1 MGTKQ
6 YNPEG
11 RHRMAF
17 WLSDEEHERL
27 RKIAEANNTT
37 MSAQIATWI
46 AAFSEETGRL
56 TEEGVATCCEPK
68 LAEAV
73 TAAESLDLVSAVI
86 DGVYNKYF
94 SEGKAFGAQQTAVPE
109 PAQKPKPK
117 KRKKK
122 TTVEAV
128 NDLQMALQF

>member
-27 RKIAEANNTT
+27 RRIAEANNTT

-46 AAFSEETGRL
+46 AAFSEETGKL
-56 TEEGVATCCEPK
+56 TDEGVATCCEPK

-73 TAAESLDLVSAVI
+73 TAAESLELVSAVI

-94 SEGKAFGAQQTAVPE
+94 SEGKAFGAQQAPVP
-109 PAQKPKPK
+109 APKPK

-122 TTVEAV
+122 TAVEAV
-128 NDLQMALQF
+128 NELQMALSF

>member
-1 MGTKQ
+1 MGSKQ

-27 RKIAEANNTT
+27 RKIAEANGTT
-37 MSAQIATWI
+37 MSAQIAIWI
-46 AAFSEETGRL
+46 GAFSEKTGKL
-56 TEEGVATCCEPK
+56 TDEGVITCCEPK
-68 LAEAV
+68 MAEAV
-73 TAAESLDLVSAVI
+73 TAAESLELVSAVI

-94 SEGKAFGAQQTAVPE
+94 SEGKAFGTQQAPE
-109 PAQKPKPK
+109 PAPKPKPR

-122 TTVEAV
+122 TAVEAV
-128 NDLQMALQF
+128 NELQMALNF

>member
-27 RKIAEANNTT
+27 RRIAEANNTT

-46 AAFSEETGRL
+46 AAFSEETGKL
-56 TEEGVATCCEPK
+56 TDEGVATCCEPK

-73 TAAESLDLVSAVI
+73 TAAESLELVSAVI

-94 SEGKAFGAQQTAVPE
+94 SEGKAFGAQQA
-109 PAQKPKPK
+109 PAPAPKPK

-122 TTVEAV
+122 TAVEAV
-128 NDLQMALQF
+128 NELQMALSF

>member
-27 RKIAEANNTT
+27 RRIAEANNTT

-46 AAFSEETGRL
+46 QAFSDETGRL
-56 TEEGVATCCEPK
+56 TEEGVATCCDPK

-73 TAAESLDLVSAVI
+73 TAAESLDLVSTVI
-86 DGVYNKYF
+86 DGVYNRYF
-94 SEGKAFGAQQTAVPE
+94 AEGKVFAAEQP
-109 PAQKPKPK
+109 KPKPAKK
-117 KRKKK
+117 KRKK

-128 NDLQMALQF
+128 NELQMALQF